1 MSTRIGIVGLGAMGL
16 PIAHTLRAKG
26 YEVIGYDPS
35 HERLAMAPVSAMSVE
50 ALIADCSIILLS
62 LPSSKEVETVVA
74 GQILPHARSGLMVID
89 CSTADPRSTRM
100 LHEACTAAGVGFV
113 DAPLSGGPKGAA
125 EGRLLVMAGGAA
137 RDVERAMPVLEA
149 MARRV
154 VRCGGPGAGHV
165 VKLVNNM
172 LCAAH
177 LALAGEALRLGE
189 AAGVDAATLVEALN
203 AGSGRSGVTE
213 VNMPA
218 WILSGAFDSGFTMG
232 LMRKDVKLAHDVAVA
247 LGALGPMS
255 ERAAELWRESA
266 ATLDNAQDFNRM
278 AEATWKTS

>member
-1 MSTRIGIVGLGAMGL
+1 
-16 PIAHTLRAKG
+16 
-26 YEVIGYDPS
+26 
-35 HERLAMAPVSAMSVE
+35 
-50 ALIADCSIILLS
+50 
-62 LPSSKEVETVVA
+62 
-74 GQILPHARSGLMVID
+74 
-89 CSTADPRSTRM
+89 
-100 LHEACTAAGVGFV
+100 
-113 DAPLSGGPKGAA
+113 
-125 EGRLLVMAGGAA
+125 
-137 RDVERAMPVLEA
+137 
-149 MARRV
+149 V

-255 ERAAELWRESA
+255 ERAAEGWRESA